1 MTGGRAAA
9 PVLLLLLA
17 AAPLRAQEPPSH
29 FPTCSSDSLA
39 GAFLERMRF
48 LLASNDAA
56 RRATLGLR
64 AAAPEAARL
73 VLLEPVCLA
82 ASYAY
87 ARVAHGGT
95 GLTPPVPMAVVQ
107 AGEQYLVQLG
117 GLAGAEVD
125 RWEVAVFDPAF
136 RLVGIDPAP

>member
-17 AAPLRAQEPPSH
+17 TAPLRAQEPPSH

-48 LLASNDAA
+48 LLDGGDAA
-56 RRATLGLR
+56 RRVTLGLSGEG
-64 AAAPEAARL
+64 AAGARL
-73 VLLEPVCLA
+73 VVLEPVCLA

-87 ARVAHGGT
+87 ARVAHGGA
-95 GLTPPVPMAVVQ
+95 GLTPPVPVAVVQ
-107 AGEQYLVQLG
+107 AGERYLVQLG

>member
-1 MTGGRAAA
+1 MTGGRAA
-9 PVLLLLLA
+9 LLLLPLLA
-17 AAPLRAQEPPSH
+17 ALPLRAQEPPSH

-48 LLASNDAA
+48 LLGGGDAA
-56 RRATLGLR
+56 RRATLGLG
-64 AAAPEAARL
+64 AEAPEGARL

-87 ARVAHGGT
+87 ARVAHGGA
-95 GLTPPVPMAVVQ
+95 GLTPPVPVAVVQ
-107 AGEQYLVQLG
+107 AGERYLVQLG

-136 RLVGIDPAP
+136 QLVGIDARR

>member
-1 MTGGRAAA
+1 MTGGRAA
-9 PVLLLLLA
+9 LLLLPLLA
-17 AAPLRAQEPPSH
+17 ALPLRAQEPPSH

-48 LLASNDAA
+48 LLASDDAA

-87 ARVAHGGT
+87 ARVAHGGA
-95 GLTPPVPMAVVQ
+95 GLTPPVPVAVVQ

-136 RLVGIDPAP
+136 RLVGIDRRP

>member
-1 MTGGRAAA
+1 MTGGRAA
-9 PVLLLLLA
+9 LLLLPLLA

-29 FPTCSSDSLA
+29 FPTCSGDSLA

-48 LLASNDAA
+48 LLGGGDAT
-56 RRATLGLR
+56 RRATLGLG
-64 AAAPEAARL
+64 AEAPEGARL

-87 ARVAHGGT
+87 ARVAHGGA
-95 GLTPPVPMAVVQ
+95 GLTPPVPVAVVQ
-107 AGEQYLVQLG
+107 AGERYLVQLG

-136 RLVGIDPAP
+136 QLVGIDARR

>member
-1 MTGGRAAA
+1 MTGGRAA
-9 PVLLLLLA
+9 LLLLPLLA
-17 AAPLRAQEPPSH
+17 ALPLRAQEPPSH

-48 LLASNDAA
+48 LLGGGDAP
-56 RRATLGLR
+56 RRATLGLAGEG
-64 AAAPEAARL
+64 AAGARL
-73 VLLEPVCLA
+73 VVLEPVCLA

-87 ARVAHGGT
+87 ARVAHGGA
-95 GLTPPVPMAVVQ
+95 GLTPPVPVAVVQ
-107 AGEQYLVQLG
+107 AGEHYLVQLG

-136 RLVGIDPAP
+136 RLVGIDRRP